1 MDIDQEEFDDLINK
15 VNANK
20 VWNGFLKK
28 KIEFENKMFDF
39 QLFMT
44 SHVKDRAHL
53 FCREI

>member
-20 VWNGFLKK
+20 IWNGFLTKK
-28 KIEFENKMFDF
+28 NENKNVYDF

-44 SHVKDRAHL
+44 SQVKARGL
-53 FCREI
+53 CR